1 MTASMVSNVY
11 ICNSE
16 CEYPHEFLFSGGL
29 LFGVVSA
36 IIFVPYITFGTWD
49 ACRKRILLIICLPLL
64 IALFVAGFVTF
75 YVIRDPNFCRWCG
88 YINCVPYS
96 SDICPNE
103 YNNESA
109 TIFSL

>member
-1 MTASMVSNVY
+1 MVSNVY

-16 CEYPHEFLFSGGL
+16 CEYPHKFLFSGGL

>member
-1 MTASMVSNVY
+1 MSIPILNVN
-11 ICNSE
+11 IKLHPLS
-16 CEYPHEFLFSGGL
+16 SGGL

-75 YVIRDPNFCRWCG
+75 YVIRNPNFCRECG

-96 SDICPNE
+96 SDICPDE
-103 YNNESA
+103 YNNVDPD
-109 TIFSL
+109 IFSL